1 MIMRTFLEAFITF
14 ISAQKNYSIHTV
26 DAYRRDL
33 YQYLGYLGMKTGSD
47 EAGIGHFTR
56 NGIREYLYVLS
67 TMGLTKKSIARKLA
81 SLKSFGKY
89 LAAEGIIEKNPAA
102 EVRTPRLE
110 KKEPVFLSLRE
121 AELSM
126 EKPEGE
132 TLAGSRNRA
141 ILELFY
147 GCGIRLSELHGLDTG
162 NVDFHE
168 GSIRVLGKGKKER
181 IVPLGRKAAQALKSY
196 LPYRNDHLV
205 KKGCSSEK
213 AFFISIRGGRLG
225 RRRIEFVVSR
235 YLRMVSEKEH
245 LSPHVLRHTFATHLL
260 DNGADLRAVQ
270 ELLGHSSL
278 STTQIYTHVT
288 MDRLTQAYRQAH
300 PRA

>member
-1 MIMRTFLEAFITF
+1 MIMRTFIDAFIAFIT
-14 ISAQKNYSIHTV
+14 SKKNYSVHTI
-26 DAYRRDL
+26 DAYSRDL
-33 YQYLGYLGMKTGSD
+33 YQYLGYLGMKAGTD
-47 EAGIGHFTR
+47 EPEIEHFTR
-56 NGIREYLYVLS
+56 NGIREYLYVLT

-81 SLKSFGKY
+81 TLKSFGKY
-89 LAAEGIIEKNPAA
+89 LASEGNIVKNPAA

-110 KKEPVFLSLRE
+110 KKEPVFLSLQE

-126 EKPEGE
+126 EKPEGDNF
-132 TLAGSRNRA
+132 AGSRTRA

-147 GCGIRLSELHGLDTG
+147 GCGIRLSELHGLDIDS
-162 NVDFHE
+162 VDFHE
-168 GSIRVLGKGKKER
+168 GSIRVFGKGRKER
-181 IVPLGRKAAQALKSY
+181 IVPLGRKAGQALKNY
-196 LPYRNDHLV
+196 LPFRREYLP
-205 KKGCSSEK
+205 KKDNSGET
-213 AFFISIRGGRLG
+213 ALFISIRGSRLG
-225 RRRIEFVVSR
+225 RRRIEFEVSR
-235 YLRMVSEKEH
+235 YLHMVSEKTH

>member
-1 MIMRTFLEAFITF
+1 MRKALESFITF
-14 ISAQKNYSIHTV
+14 IGSQKNYSVHTV

-33 YQYLGYLGMKTGSD
+33 YQYLGYLDMKSGSD
-47 EAGIGHFTR
+47 EAGIGNFAR

-110 KKEPVFLSLRE
+110 KREPVFLSLKE

-126 EKPEGE
+126 EKPERENLG
-132 TLAGSRNRA
+132 GSRNRA

-147 GCGIRLSELHGLDTG
+147 GCGIRLSELQGLDMG

-168 GSIRVLGKGKKER
+168 SSVRVLGKGNKER

-196 LPYRNDHLV
+196 LPYRNEHLV
-205 KKGCSSEK
+205 KKGCSGEK
-213 AFFISIRGGRLG
+213 ALFISIRGSRLG
-225 RRRIEFVVSR
+225 RRQIESEVSR
-235 YLRMVSEKEH
+235 YLHMVSEKEH
-245 LSPHVLRHTFATHLL
+245 LSPHVLRHTFATHML
-260 DNGADLRAVQ
+260 DSGADLRAVQ

>member
-1 MIMRTFLEAFITF
+1 MRAFIESYLSF
-14 ISAQKNYSIHTV
+14 LGSQKNYSIHTV

-33 YQYLGYLGMKTGSD
+33 FQYFGFLDMKTGSD
-47 EAGIGHFTR
+47 EAGIEHFTR

-81 SLKSFGKY
+81 TLKSFGKF
-89 LAAEGIIEKNPAA
+89 LASEGIIEKNPAS
-102 EVRTPRLE
+102 EVKTPRIE
-110 KKEPVFLSLRE
+110 KKEPVFLSLQE

-126 EKPEGE
+126 EKPEGD
-132 TLAGSRNRA
+132 TLTGNRNRA

-147 GCGIRLSELHGLDTG
+147 GSGIRLSELHGLDREDI
-162 NVDFHE
+162 DFHD
-168 GSIRVLGKGKKER
+168 GIIRVLGKGSKER
-181 IVPLGRKAAQALKSY
+181 IVPLGRKASQALKTY
-196 LPYRNDHLV
+196 LSNRNEHLAE
-205 KKGCSSEK
+205 KGRSGET
-213 AFFISIRGGRLG
+213 AVFISVRGSRLG
-225 RRRIEFVVSR
+225 RRQIECVVSR

-260 DNGADLRAVQ
+260 DNGADIRAVQ

-278 STTQIYTHVT
+278 STTQLYTHIT